1 MPPRGRVDTQGW
13 AIDDPAASSTP
24 APPSAASVITPVT
37 DTEGTAAVQEIEPYE
52 IVLPDD
58 YDIFQHFTV
67 TRTGLVVKGHPD
79 KQDWA
84 RMGGYLRFMETCI
97 QFALGDWMNAGEGL
111 YGEQEVAQLVDSKV
125 FTYSTLRNYAW
136 VSEKVPPVNRIK
148 GLDFKFHQ
156 LAASLPVH
164 DQKTWL
170 AKAVDKG
177 WTTKE
182 FDEELKKK
190 KHGLRAETVFY
201 VIVACDDESDQQQC
215 VRQLENLGR
224 DCTLKVEKKL
234 KALVG

>member
-1 MPPRGRVDTQGW
+1 MKARTDTQGW
-13 AIDDPAASSTP
+13 GLDESAP
-24 APPSAASVITPVT
+24 APPSAPSATPVE
-37 DTEGTAAVQEIEPYE
+37 DAGGAVVQEPYE

-97 QFALGDWMNAGEGL
+97 QFALGDWLNAGEGL
-111 YGEQEVAQLVDSKV
+111 YGEQEVAQLVDSKT

-136 VSEKVPPVNRIK
+136 VAKSVPPSNRIK

-156 LAASLPVH
+156 LAASLPPTE
-164 DQKTWL
+164 QKKWL
-170 AKAVDKG
+170 DKAVEKG

-190 KHGLRAETVFY
+190 KHGLLADTIYY
-201 VIVACDDESDQQQC
+201 VIVACEDETDQQKV

-224 DCTLKVEKKL
+224 DCTLKMETKL
-234 KALVG
+234 KAKALAS